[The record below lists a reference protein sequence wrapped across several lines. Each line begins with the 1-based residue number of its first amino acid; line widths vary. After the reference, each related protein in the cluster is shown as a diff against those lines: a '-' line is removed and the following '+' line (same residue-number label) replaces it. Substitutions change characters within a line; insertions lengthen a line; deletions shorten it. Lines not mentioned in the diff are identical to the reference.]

1 MKECLIKKQKIRL
14 DSAEEYIKIENNFGM
29 ANILKTEK
37 KMDL

>member
-14 DSAEEYIKIENNFGM
+14 DLAEECLKIEHNFGM